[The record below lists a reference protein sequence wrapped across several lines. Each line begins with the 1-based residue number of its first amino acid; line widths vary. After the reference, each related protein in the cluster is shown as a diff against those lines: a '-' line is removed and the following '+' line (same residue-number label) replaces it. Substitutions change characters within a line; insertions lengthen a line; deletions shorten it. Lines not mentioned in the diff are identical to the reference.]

1 MPVSESRGIV
11 KRDMTGLTGARPHD
25 NNRRVAM
32 SVDAPSQGPGAGYE
46 RYEDPERGYG
56 WVAFAGVLL
65 LVVGTINFI
74 EGIAAI
80 GNAHF
85 FVRNTN
91 YIAGSLNTWGWVVL
105 CIGIIELVV
114 GLGVF
119 AKNQF
124 ARWTGVVI
132 LSVNAVVQ
140 LMMMPAY
147 PFWSLCIFT
156 LDILAIYGLIAY
168 GQHITD

>member
-1 MPVSESRGIV
+1 
-11 KRDMTGLTGARPHD
+11 
-25 NNRRVAM
+25 M
-32 SVDAPSQGPGAGYE
+32 SVHATPQSTRGSVAYEGYDDA
-46 RYEDPERGYG
+46 DRGYG

-65 LVVGTINFI
+65 LVVGTINLI

-85 FVRNTN
+85 FVHNTN
-91 YIAGSLNTWGWVVL
+91 YVFGSLNTWGWVVL
-105 CIGIIELVV
+105 CIGVVQLLV

-124 ARWTGVVI
+124 ARWVGVFI
-132 LSVNAVVQ
+132 LALNAVVT

-147 PFWSLCIFT
+147 PLWSLVIFT
-156 LDILAIYGLIAY
+156 LDVLALYGLVAY
-168 GQHITD
+168 GQRIAE

>member
-1 MPVSESRGIV
+1 L
-11 KRDMTGLTGARPHD
+11 KRDMTGLTRVRRHD
-25 NNRRVAM
+25 KNRRVAM
-32 SVDAPSQGPGAGYE
+32 SVQAQGPRTGAGYE
-46 RYEDPERGYG
+46 SYEDVEHGYG
-56 WVAFAGVLL
+56 WVAFSGVLL

-85 FVRNTN
+85 FVHNTH
-91 YIAGSLNTWGWVVL
+91 YVFGSLNTWGWVAL
-105 CIGIIELVV
+105 CIGVVQLLV

-124 ARWTGVVI
+124 ARWAGVVI
-132 LSVNAVVQ
+132 LSINAVTQ
-140 LMMMPAY
+140 LLMMPAY

>member
-1 MPVSESRGIV
+1 MAATSS
-11 KRDMTGLTGARPHD
+11 
-25 NNRRVAM
+25 
-32 SVDAPSQGPGAGYE
+32 GPGTGAGYE
-46 RYEDPERGYG
+46 RYEEGVERGYG

-85 FVRNTN
+85 FVHNTN
-91 YIAGSLNTWGWVVL
+91 YVFGSLNSWGWVSL
-105 CIGIIELVV
+105 IIGIIQLIV

-132 LSVNAVVQ
+132 LSINAVTQ
-140 LMMMPAY
+140 LLMMPAY
-147 PFWSLCIFT
+147 PFWSLCIFA